1 MLCTIVIALLVGLH
15 NSFVSLLVTAM
26 ADVDELG
33 TISRVCVANI
43 AIGVTKPDAY
53 ICLVHSFFFI
63 KSQVWV

>member
-1 MLCTIVIALLVGLH
+1 MLSILVIALLGLH

-26 ADVDELG
+26 ADVDELA
-33 TISRVCVANI
+33 TISRVYVANI
-43 AIGVTKPDAY
+43 ATGVTKPDAY

>member
-1 MLCTIVIALLVGLH
+1 MLSIILIALLGLH

-26 ADVDELG
+26 AYVDELG
-33 TISRVCVANI
+33 TISRVYVANI
-43 AIGVTKPDAY
+43 ATGATKPDAY

>member
-1 MLCTIVIALLVGLH
+1 MVSILLIALLGLH

-26 ADVDELG
+26 ADVDELDN
-33 TISRVCVANI
+33 ISRVYVANI
-43 AIGVTKPDAY
+43 RIGVRKPDAY